1 MAGLSRP
8 IGWPTA
14 YPLPSD
20 LNWGW
25 ALTLILMG
33 HEISKSEIRE
43 NFVLEHEKAG
53 SQGLFA
59 VADSALTRKGEEK
72 DGRVEYRTL
81 LTGLKKVHELTIR
94 IARPDILRNGHFQSF
109 QADPAYH
116 ATAFLA
122 FAGNAYSAHHALDAI
137 REDLGGL
144 RLSFRYPH
152 QPGEPKDHVVIR
164 SRDANPMHADGVAF
178 DQDMFFGSEI
188 EGLFRADYFAHV
200 VKHSIENALQSVV
213 THCQTTRDISLAN
226 ATFAFGVWC
235 PVERTH
241 KLYHLEPKRITVE
254 GRYQLVVIPTVVPE
268 GEVLA
273 LGMESVIAT
282 LPIQDTYNDALASS
296 TSPAKALQRLMDG
309 MIDRDHAAF
318 TGYPINRP
326 ISRIHL
332 KENHLRRF

>member
-1 MAGLSRP
+1 
-8 IGWPTA
+8 
-14 YPLPSD
+14 
-20 LNWGW
+20 
-25 ALTLILMG
+25 MG

-43 NFVLEHEKAG
+43 NYLLEHETVG
-53 SQGLFA
+53 QQGLFA

-81 LTGLKKVHELTIR
+81 LTGLKKVHEVTIR

-109 QADPAYH
+109 QAEPAYH

-122 FAGNAYSAHHALDAI
+122 FAGNANSAHHALDAI
-137 REDLGGL
+137 REDLAGL

-152 QPGEPKDHVVIR
+152 QPGVPKGHVVIR

-178 DQDMFFGSEI
+178 DQDMFFGAEI
-188 EGLFRADYFAHV
+188 DGLFRADNFVQV
-200 VKHSIENALQSVV
+200 VKQSIESALQSVV
-213 THCQTTRDISLAN
+213 THCQTTRDINLAN

-235 PVERTH
+235 PVDRTH
-241 KLYHLEPKRITVE
+241 RLYHLEPKRVTVA
-254 GRYQLVVIPTVVPE
+254 GRYQLVVQPTLVPE
-268 GEVLA
+268 REVLA

-282 LPIQDTYNDALASS
+282 LPIQDTYNDALAKA
-296 TSPAKALQRLMDG
+296 TSPAAALQRLMDG

-326 ISRIHL
+326 ITRIHL
-332 KENHLRRF
+332 KENMLRRF